1 MSSDNISFRIS
12 AIDDFSREM
21 RNFERGVSGMTR
33 AIEDSVGQV
42 SSATTQMAREM
53 QSAYQDH
60 RQSMR
65 AFRAEQLAV
74 EHQFF
79 RLAQGADAYAGRA
92 GDLMT
97 EIRRLGAIQ
106 KQVTDNMIKN
116 NDIMKGEF
124 FSTVGQMLNM
134 STQASK
140 ISDNYKRMANP
151 LLNVN
156 QMALKAANGLN
167 QLALR
172 GNAAVLSL
180 RLLGPT
186 ANMKQLVDMQNM
198 INQGLTR
205 FSMVAIGAA
214 VTSVYVYGALHKAAM
229 DTVKGYETAF
239 NRMKASVRKA
249 FQPMVDVFGATM
261 KVIYKFIDTMAQL
274 TVKFNEAH
282 PVIAKIVQGMMML
295 VPALTLL
302 LSPLAIG
309 IGLVAGF
316 SAAWAYL
323 WTFIGPVITGL
334 AAMSSTVWIVAGA
347 IAVLVAAITTLW
359 KTNDGFRNAVTSA
372 WSAIKSKAVEVFGF
386 IPGLIEKVK
395 QAFSTLKDAI
405 TAAFQGDFSKLGEI
419 FKQIG
424 PSIAGALIGGLP
436 GVLVAAS
443 RFLPGIAAKI
453 TENIPLIQSTIQNV
467 VTSIVNFLTTQ
478 LPQLIQQGVQIITNI
493 VQGITQAIPQILQA
507 MSTIILSL
515 VQALATGVPLLLQ
528 AGLQIVQAIV
538 QGITTLLPVLL
549 QTGLQILTQLVT
561 GILQMLPTLIP
572 VGLQIIQTLITTI
585 TSLIPTLLQ
594 LGMNILM
601 QLINGIVQNLPLLIS
616 AALQIVQTL
625 LNTITTYVPILIQAG
640 IQILMSLI
648 QGITQSLPTLIP
660 VIVSMITQI
669 VNIVTQN
676 LPLIINAGVQ
686 IITALVQ
693 GISQMLPMV
702 VSAAIQLVTSLVTTL
717 ISNYPQLMSAGVQL
731 IGGLI
736 QGILSLAGALVS
748 AGAQL
753 LTSLLTTILSFV
765 GQLITAG
772 GNLIAGLVEGILGML
787 GESESAASDV
797 GDSIKNVFTDLA
809 GAIVSVGSDIITG
822 LINGMSSMAGAVV
835 SKAQSIAD
843 KVKSTIASAFSVHSP
858 SRWMKNFIG
867 KNMMIGWQLGIEG
880 ERQSTLKTVGD
891 MVSWM
896 TPQQPKMPET
906 NTRPYQPVIAPSAAQ
921 NIYVTVENNFDGDD
935 VWSSVESKSANAQ
948 LIRAG
953 LAGK

>member
-1 MSSDNISFRIS
+1 MSDTVSFRIS

-21 RNFERGVSGMTR
+21 RNFERGVSGMTD
-33 AIEDSVGQV
+33 AIESSVGQV
-42 SSATTQMAREM
+42 SAATTQMAREM

-65 AFRAEQLAV
+65 AFRAEQMAV

-79 RLAQGADAYAGRA
+79 RLGQSAHDYAGRTS
-92 GDLMT
+92 DLMA
-97 EIRRLGAIQ
+97 EIKRLGAVQ
-106 KQVTDNMIKN
+106 KDITDNMIKN
-116 NDIMKGEF
+116 NNIMKGEF

-167 QLALR
+167 QLANR

-198 INQGLTR
+198 ITQGLTR

-214 VTSVYVYGALHKAAM
+214 VTSAYVYGALHKAAM

-274 TVKFNEAH
+274 TIKFNEAH

-359 KTNDGFRNAVTSA
+359 KTNDGFHNAVTSA

-386 IPGLIEKVK
+386 IPSLIEKVK
-395 QAFSTLKDAI
+395 QAFSTLKAAI

-436 GVLVAAS
+436 GVLVAAG

-453 TENIPLIQSTIQNV
+453 MENLPVIQSTIQNV

-648 QGITQSLPTLIP
+648 QGITQALPTLVP
-660 VIVSMITQI
+660 VVISMVTQI

-693 GISQMLPMV
+693 GISQMLPMI

-753 LTSLLTTILSFV
+753 LTSLLTTILGFV
-765 GQLITAG
+765 GQLLSAG
-772 GNLIAGLVEGILGML
+772 GELIAALVEGILGML
-787 GESESAASDV
+787 GASESAASDV
-797 GDSIKNVFTDLA
+797 GDAIKGVFTDLA
-809 GAIVSVGSDIITG
+809 GGIVSVGSDIIKG
-822 LINGMSSMAGAVV
+822 LINGMSSMVGAAMSKASEIAGKIKTTIAGAF
-835 SKAQSIAD
+835 Q
-843 KVKSTIASAFSVHSP
+843 VHSP
-858 SRWMKNFIG
+858 SRWMRDFIG
-867 KNMMIGWQLGIEG
+867 KNMMLGWQIGIEG
-880 ERQSTLKTVGD
+880 ERKSTLGTVSD

-896 TPQQPKMPET
+896 TPQQPKMPST
-906 NTRPYQPVIAPSAAQ
+906 NTQPYQPVIAPAAAQ

>member
-21 RNFERGVSGMTR
+21 RNFERGVNGMTR

-65 AFRAEQLAV
+65 AFHAEQLAV

-79 RLAQGADAYAGRA
+79 RLGQSAHDYAGRT

-97 EIRRLGAIQ
+97 EIKRLGAVQ
-106 KQVTDNMIKN
+106 KDITDNMIKN
-116 NDIMKGEF
+116 NNIMKGEF

-186 ANMKQLVDMQNM
+186 ANMKQLLDMQNM
-198 INQGLTR
+198 INQGLMR
-205 FSMVAIGAA
+205 FQMIAIGAA
-214 VTSVYVYGALHKAAM
+214 LTSVFVYGALHKAAM

-274 TVKFNEAH
+274 VIKFNEAH

-359 KTNDGFRNAVTSA
+359 KTNEGFRNAVISA

-395 QAFSTLKDAI
+395 QAFATLKQAI
-405 TAAFQGDFSKLGEI
+405 VAAFQGDFSKLGAI
-419 FKQIG
+419 FKTIG
-424 PSIAGALIGGLP
+424 TSIATALTSGIP
-436 GVLVAAS
+436 AVMAAAS
-443 RFLPGIAAKI
+443 NLLLSLAQKVTASVPTIISA
-453 TENIPLIQSTIQNV
+453 IQNV
-467 VTSIVNFLTTQ
+467 VSSMVTFLSTQ
-478 LPQLIQQGVQIITNI
+478 LPQFIQKGIEVIQNF
-493 VQGITQAIPQILQA
+493 VQGIIQSAPMMTTGITSAITNLVNAFLTARAAIMQAGVQLMTALLQGF
-507 MSTIILSL
+507 STLWPAI
-515 VQALATGVPLLLQ
+515 LQ
-528 AGLQIVQAIV
+528 AGLQIIM
-538 QGITTLLPVLL
+538 
-549 QTGLQILTQLVT
+549 QLVT
-561 GILQMLPTLIP
+561 GILQALPQLITTGMQIWTTLMTTLLSLIP
-572 VGLQIIQTLITTI
+572 QILQMGLNIIMQLVNGIIAALPQLITVALQIIQTL
-585 TSLIPTLLQ
+585 
-594 LGMNILM
+594 
-601 QLINGIVQNLPLLIS
+601 
-616 AALQIVQTL
+616 
-625 LNTITTYVPILIQAG
+625 LNTIVTYAPIIVNSG
-640 IQILMSLI
+640 IQIILSLI
-648 QGITQSLPTLIP
+648 QGITQSLPILIP

-669 VNIVTQN
+669 INIITQN
-676 LPLIINAGVQ
+676 LPLLINAGVQ
-686 IITALVQ
+686 IITSLVQ
-693 GISQMLPMV
+693 GISQMLPMI
-702 VSAAIQLVTSLVTTL
+702 VSVAIQLVTSLVTTL

-765 GQLITAG
+765 GQLLSAG
-772 GNLIAGLVEGILGML
+772 GELIAALVEGILGML
-787 GESESAASDV
+787 GASESAASDV
-797 GDSIKNVFTDLA
+797 GDAIKGVFTDLA
-809 GAIVSVGSDIITG
+809 GGIVSVGSDIIKG
-822 LINGMSSMAGAVV
+822 LINGMSSMVGAAM
-835 SKAQSIAD
+835 SKASEIAGKIKD
-843 KVKSTIASAFSVHSP
+843 TISSAFQVHSP

-896 TPQQPKMPET
+896 TPQQPKMPAT
-906 NTRPYQPVIAPSAAQ
+906 NTQPYQPVIAPSAAQ